1 MFNLIATLFNSI
13 VSSTISKGQFMEGR
27 IDKIDVK
34 QEHKYLIALFYRM
47 ELRSLLQRLV
57 YEHSTTR
64 VSIK

>member
-1 MFNLIATLFNSI
+1 MFNLITTLFNFAASF
-13 VSSTISKGQFMEGR
+13 TISKGYYMEGR

-34 QEHKYLIALFYRM
+34 REHKYLIALFYRM